1 MWHRLHRACY
11 GQRMFFGSVRFS
23 LICVD
28 ILCIFLQIQSNL
40 PCEAGATW
48 FIPNQSI
55 TGSHLENV
63 KMVNFAYQWESSRPK
78 EHTLPV
84 KQWLRDFVYVLSGL
98 FRNPRWPPSA
108 ILDFLTYPKMIFLT
122 SKWPKEDILCIFWP
136 ITCPVKPVP
145 HDLSLINQSLAAIL
159 KT

>member
-1 MWHRLHRACY
+1 
-11 GQRMFFGSVRFS
+11 MFFGTGRLS
-23 LICVD
+23 LICKIGHFD
-28 ILCIFLQIQSNL
+28 IFKMAASDWLIMNKSCGTGFTGHVMGKECSLGLYDSRWYALTSYAFFAHNL
-40 PCEAGATW
+40 PREAGATW

-78 EHTLPV
+78 EHILPV

-108 ILDFLTYPKMIFLT
+108 ILDFFTTGGQL
-122 SKWPKEDILCIFWP
+122 
-136 ITCPVKPVP
+136 
-145 HDLSLINQSLAAIL
+145 
-159 KT
+159 